1 MSTETD
7 DTTAQPSMADLA
19 ARLDAVEEELSM
31 AATTTEEDGP
41 TKMTI
46 IAIHGSLDMAYPT
59 LILSSLASAFDWDV
73 TVFASFW
80 ALDLLHEKKS
90 KQLKLSSLGNTAL
103 PVPNLLG
110 VLPGMDRVTTRMM
123 KKRIADVGTAPV
135 DELIQTAMDNG
146 VEFQACQMTADLMG
160 YEEDDFIDGVRT
172 GVGAA
177 VALMD
182 MEEADIQLVI

>member
-31 AATTTEEDGP
+31 AATTTEEDRP

-80 ALDLLHEKKS
+80 ALDLLHEEKS

-135 DELIQTAMDNG
+135 DEFIQTAMDNG